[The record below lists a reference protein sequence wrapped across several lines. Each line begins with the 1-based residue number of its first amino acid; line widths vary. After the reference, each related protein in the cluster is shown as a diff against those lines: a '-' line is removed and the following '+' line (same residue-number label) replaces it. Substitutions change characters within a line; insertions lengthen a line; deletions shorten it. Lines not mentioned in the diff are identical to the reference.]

1 MREVAR
7 QEREGEKRKKQKEEG
22 LNLGGAYSPVVLTMW
37 LWASHLRAPPV
48 GGGGAPVCGSLK

>member
-48 GGGGAPVCGSLK
+48 GGGGCLYVAL